1 MGKYDEFD
9 KKFYGKTQNKTQL
22 EKNQTSINN
31 YSARLAAG
39 GVDPSEATDT
49 RNWLEKALNLKQ
61 DQNFIFDI
69 FEILNRP
76 QQALFSGWKEAQEG
90 GNFLEGAK
98 QGITGNDETRFKDIL
113 TGYGMGDREGK
124 LDLADVLGF
133 AGDVFLDPLNL
144 PIVPGIKAGGK
155 LASVDDLLGIATKK
169 GIKGTA
175 GLADNLIEKGLS
187 KADELKG
194 VADSAGNVVKLGYAN
209 KAADRAADLQ
219 KYVANASELTGK
231 GANIPVGR
239 LEQYK
244 NIKNSI
250 SDMFKVPESA
260 KNAILKSREADAAA
274 EGFRKKV
281 GVELGK
287 ARKSVEET
295 ATKIG
300 TNADDLGKDLMLFA
314 ESKADRSMKLKDIL
328 KLGREGTLDYTDES
342 VKALTNLLEDVP
354 KDIVDGGDFAI
365 TATKN
370 GKIKLGSSWNKKV
383 LRDQGIEF
391 SGEKL
396 DSLFDLGTHY
406 GEEATKDLERVNK
419 LYETNKDFKKL
430 ADNIV
435 GDTWNGGTKEGLV
448 NRLNKM
454 VDESGFSTNLVDT
467 YNKSNKGYVPHIQN
481 FTWDEIKDYSNI
493 PEGLTKG
500 NTGLLAE
507 RRLTG
512 SAREINDMWK
522 ENITKN
528 YENLT
533 DAQRKFVDGHGKIF
547 EDNMLNAIEN
557 RYFSQLP
564 NTLKQN
570 KIVNDVLI
578 NQTFGNVDEMK
589 KLQSDIHKFSKLGDK
604 ENLKKATEKYNKLTE
619 GATVKFLTDY
629 DKKVPMGYK
638 QITTKEFD
646 QLVRKFENMGSQLGN
661 QDELTKVLKTIKKQ
675 RGNVAIDENV
685 LRMLKVSV
693 DDKQLNAFGQ
703 MYNKWLNN
711 FKKWKTASPSF
722 LMNNLVGNSSNM
734 YLSGIDL
741 AEQAKYGTKVA
752 DIISNGEKYSN
763 MLLAGQK
770 LSKKEREI
778 AKFWDMANDIGIM
791 GGKGNLTALNMQ
803 DMPESVLKY
812 FKDGT
817 KPVGK
822 EWLKDGI
829 PYFNNLA
836 NQKMDAA
843 ARVTVMLKAFDDPSY
858 IKNLGIK
865 TTGKTGI
872 RDAVAKVMFD
882 PEMMTS
888 FEKNIMKKIIP
899 FYTYAKNNLIYHLDN
914 MGQNFGRY
922 QRIMKGVRS
931 LQDAATD
938 GNSDDMADYLK
949 NSLYIPI
956 PGIGKDGKYTLL
968 RANLPFGQL
977 IELADDPLQELVNMT
992 TPLIKTPYEVAGNRS
1007 VFTGRDIESFPGE
1020 KSKNLPLLTK
1030 KQETLLSGLSGY
1042 DVPLK
1047 TLNRIIQGTSV
1058 DNPLGGLQNAFM
1070 MTNNVDTD
1078 KLNKSY
1084 KQIDDLKNLM
1094 KQYEQKGYQFSTMS
1108 ELKKANQNGTIAG
1121 LDALFA
1127 KYGIETSNTSSKNSN
1142 YSDFDKLFYK

>member
-9 KKFYGKTQNKTQL
+9 KKFYGKTSGSNSQL
-22 EKNQTSINN
+22 SKNQNSISN
-31 YSARLAAG
+31 YSARLAAS
-39 GVDPSEATDT
+39 GVDPNEALDK
-49 RNWLEKALNLKQ
+49 RNWLEKALNLRQ
-61 DQNFIFDI
+61 DQNFLFDI

-76 QQALFSGWKEAQEG
+76 QQALFTGWKELQEG
-90 GNFLEGAK
+90 GNFLEGVK
-98 QGITGNDETRFKDIL
+98 QGITGEKETQFKDIL
-113 TGYGMGDREGK
+113 KNYGMEDREGK
-124 LDLADVLGF
+124 LDLSDVLGF
-133 AGDVFLDPLNL
+133 AGDVFLDPMNL
-144 PIVPGIKAGGK
+144 PVIPGLKAGGK
-155 LASVDDLLGIATKK
+155 LASLDDALGMAAKK
-169 GIKGTA
+169 GIKGSVNI
-175 GLADNLIEKGLS
+175 ADNLIEKGLS

-194 VADSAGNVVKLGYAN
+194 VADNAGNVVKLGYAN

-219 KYVANASELTGK
+219 KYVRNAGELAGK
-231 GANIPVGR
+231 GADLPVGR

-244 NIKNSI
+244 KFKNSI
-250 SDMFKVPESA
+250 TDMFKVPDSA
-260 KNAILKSREADAAA
+260 KNAILKGREADAAA
-274 EGFRKKV
+274 EGFRKKAS
-281 GVELGK
+281 VELGK

-314 ESKADRSMKLKDIL
+314 ESKADRSMKMKDIL

-342 VKALTNLLEDVP
+342 VKALNSLLEDVP
-354 KDIVDGGDFAI
+354 KDIIDGGDFAI

-383 LRDQGIEF
+383 LKDQGIEF

-430 ADNIV
+430 ADEIV
-435 GDTWNGGTKEGLV
+435 GDTWNGGKKEGLV
-448 NRLNKM
+448 NKLNKII
-454 VDESGFSTNLVDT
+454 DKSDFSTNLVDT
-467 YNKSNKGYVPHIQN
+467 YNKTNKGYVPHIQN

-522 ENITKN
+522 SNISKN

-533 DAQRKFVDGHGKIF
+533 TAQKKFIDSHDKLF
-547 EDNMLNAIEN
+547 EDNIINAIEN
-557 RYFSQLP
+557 RYFNQLP

-589 KLQSDIHKFSKLGDK
+589 KLQSDIHKFSKMGDK
-604 ENLKKATEKYNKLTE
+604 ESLKKATEKYNKLTE
-619 GATVKFLTDY
+619 GSTVKFLTEY

-638 QITTKEFD
+638 QITSKEMD
-646 QLVRKFENMGSQLGN
+646 QLVRKFETMGSQLGN

-675 RGNVAIDENV
+675 KGNIAIDENV
-685 LRMLKVSV
+685 LRMLQVTV
-693 DDKQLNAFGQ
+693 DDKQVNAFGQ
-703 MYNKWLNN
+703 LYNKWLNN

-752 DIISNGEKYSN
+752 DIMSNGEKYSN
-763 MLLAGQK
+763 MLLTGQK
-770 LSKKEREI
+770 LSKKEKEI
-778 AKFWDMANDIGIM
+778 AKFWDMANEIGIM
-791 GGKGNLTALNMQ
+791 GGKGNLTALNIQ

-843 ARVTVMLKAFDDPSY
+843 ARLTVMLKAFDDPSY

-865 TTGKTGI
+865 STGKTGI

-882 PEMMTS
+882 PDMMTK
-888 FEKNIMKKIIP
+888 FEREKMKKIIP

-914 MGQNFGRY
+914 MGQNLGRY
-922 QRIMKGVRS
+922 EKVMSGIRS

-968 RANLPFGQL
+968 RANLPFGQVL
-977 IELADDPLQELVNMT
+977 ELADDPLQELVNMT

-1020 KSKNLPLLTK
+1020 KSKTLPFLTK
-1030 KQETLLSGLSGY
+1030 KQETLLGGLSGY

-1047 TLNRIIQGTSV
+1047 TATRLIQGTSA

-1084 KQIDDLKNLM
+1084 EQINDLKNLM
-1094 KQYEQKGYQFSTMS
+1094 KQYEQKGYTFSTMS
-1108 ELKKANQNGTIAG
+1108 ELKKANENNNLASIN
-1121 LDALFA
+1121 ALFA
-1127 KYGIETSNTSSKNSN
+1127 KYGVDTGNKSNGT